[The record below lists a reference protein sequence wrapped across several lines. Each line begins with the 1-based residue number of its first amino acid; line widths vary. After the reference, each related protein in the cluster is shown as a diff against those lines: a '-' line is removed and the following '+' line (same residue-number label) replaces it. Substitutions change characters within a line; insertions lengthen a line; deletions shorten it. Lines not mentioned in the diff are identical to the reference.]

1 MILRLIYHT
10 IGAERIP
17 GNPPVFWCREVM
29 VLLNIV
35 LVEPEIPQNC
45 GNIARTCAATG
56 ARLHL
61 IRPLGFDISE
71 KAVRRAGLD
80 YWHMVEVLDYENL
93 EDFFSRNDVREMWCL
108 STKAPRCY
116 TQAEYRDGC
125 YLFFGKET
133 RGLPEDFLNA
143 HYDACVRIPMAADAR
158 SLNLSNAVAI
168 TVYEALRQLNFPNLL
183 DYGKMRGKVPL
194 KNMED

>member
-1 MILRLIYHT
+1 M
-10 IGAERIP
+10 
-17 GNPPVFWCREVM
+17 
-29 VLLNIV
+29 LNIV

-56 ARLHL
+56 CRLHL

-71 KAVRRAGLD
+71 RAVRRAGLD

-93 EDFFSRNDVREMWCL
+93 EDFFAKNDVQQMWCL
-108 STKAPRCY
+108 STKAPRSY
-116 TQAEYRDGC
+116 VEADFHDNC

-133 RGLPEDFLNA
+133 KGLPEVFLEE
-143 HYDACVRIPMAADAR
+143 HFRECIRIPMKAEAR

-168 TVYEALRQLNFPNLL
+168 TAFEALRQLEFPGLL
-183 DYGKMRGKVPL
+183 DHGKMKS
-194 KNMED
+194 E